1 MLSERGAPAPRRSSY
16 VAYTLQDSQSRRA
29 RIDASPMNP
38 REEVDAAAARIQ
50 SQARRRKDSARA
62 ESQRRQEEEEAAS
75 ATRIQARVRGRRAER
90 AVYEHKQ
97 LRHEAAGYDAL
108 LCEAAEK
115 EQAALRLQA
124 HARGRHTRA
133 TLSPGSEPR
142 RVRLSPGSEISRAEA
157 AAKEAAEAAAATELA
172 VERAVEC
179 AVERELLRLA
189 ILKLGDGASLTMEEL
204 LATRAALAKYGSLDD
219 AMMAAEAATEAAEA
233 AADAANAAAVAAASR
248 FEEPS
253 WSEAWVDA
261 SPALTGSAPSGS
273 APGSSAPG
281 GSPKANESGGGATG
295 GNGTSLQLTPEAR
308 ALQARI
314 DSGHPLSTQE
324 LRRIRYDLTAL
335 DSGGG
340 SGGGGVSG
348 GGGRGRGDGDGEDE
362 DFGAPRSAR
371 RGLSWAD
378 DDQALSEA
386 LAEEQ
391 EEAWREAARR
401 EEMES
406 AAELIQKRARQRS
419 GRPEPRVLGT
429 IREDEGRHQPR
440 VLGTIR
446 EDEATEDAPWA
457 AAEVA
462 AERVAHYRTLMAR
475 MQQEAEYMEL
485 EAFYKEAM
493 AHMQQEAKQ
502 LPVELE
508 DNLEGNL
515 EAELEGELEDNLEA
529 ELEAFYKE
537 AMARLR
543 SEGARG
549 PTHHQTA
556 AETREGETALVR
568 HNRAELS
575 RTQQQQQ
582 QQDEVESSGAEG
594 EAALVQQYRAE
605 LSRMQQE
612 QNEVDSLRA
621 ELSRMQQEQNEVD
634 SLRAELSRMQ
644 QEQNEVDSL
653 RAELSRMQ
661 QEQNEVDSLRAE
673 LSRMQ
678 QEQNEVD
685 SLRAELSRMQQEQN
699 EVDSLRAELS
709 RMQQEPTAYE
719 YDAAANIIQRR
730 YKQRAANEME
740 SRQLADLE
748 SRYYRA
754 ANEPRPL
761 AEMEPRQLAE
771 MEPRQLAEMEPRQLA
786 EMEALLQKQV
796 EAEVAALEAEV
807 ACNSSDTIEYTKMM
821 RRVRAAVDG
830 QWSAA
835 LRIQKFGRKLCRRAI
850 ERRRRVDEEV
860 AKALRLASQRTL
872 DESMQLLEDAMAPMY
887 PNSLPGRAR
896 PSTSSVV
903 TGTAHAALLT
913 AEPTSPWLTTLGT
926 SPPMVARY
934 AVMAN
939 PTHVADAPG
948 AVPSAPSS
956 PSRQRTE
963 MAPEMARVLAEV
975 DLAAE
980 LVDRLAHRKAAGD
993 GACPSFPSSTSP
1005 GYLGSLPLSYK
1016 STAAPA
1022 AAAGAELG
1030 GDWGRLGAELGGDWG
1045 RLGAELGGDWLY
1057 ALPPSCGPLPPSSH
1071 PPSWASPS
1079 QPPSALMPPTLAA
1092 LLVSYGMP
1100 SAHPAPAPAPH
1111 AQPAPLPP
1119 PAAAHCTTGTRGAPS
1134 APFASTVYG
1143 YPPAASSPT
1152 SLAAPPHGATT
1163 VAAEAAAASAQSS
1176 TPPQQ
1181 PPPQQ
1186 PLPQQPLLPP
1196 PPPRTRRPQSALA
1209 AAQSTREAAAAPSS
1223 AQYGI
1228 VAPLRAQD
1236 GGVAP
1241 LRAQYG
1247 ARPDGPPDTAYEPRT
1262 ERRTER
1268 HRADTAYEPRTER
1281 RTERHRADTAYEP
1294 RTERRTERHRD
1305 AAYGRADARREA
1317 WAECS
1322 GAAASGPFTA
1332 ASGLFTAIGAPLAG
1346 GLAARSSAVMSAVMG
1361 MGGALGSGRQ
1371 LLPPLDLAA
1380 ASTPEPNESFA
1391 HAARTFQQRVARAD
1405 WQPLTAHGAAL
1416 RSAVRVGGM
1425 LGPYA

>member
-429 IREDEGRHQPR
+429 IREDE
-440 VLGTIR
+440 
-446 EDEATEDAPWA
+446 ATEDAPWA

-508 DNLEGNL
+508 DNLEG
-515 EAELEGELEDNLEA
+515 NLEA

-644 QEQNEVDSL
+644 QE
-653 RAELSRMQ
+653 
-661 QEQNEVDSLRAE
+661 
-673 LSRMQ
+673 
-678 QEQNEVD
+678 
-685 SLRAELSRMQQEQN
+685 
-699 EVDSLRAELS
+699 
-709 RMQQEPTAYE
+709 PTAYE

-754 ANEPRPL
+754 ANEARP
-761 AEMEPRQLAE
+761 
-771 MEPRQLAEMEPRQLA
+771 LAEMEPRQLA

-896 PSTSSVV
+896 PSTSSMV

-934 AVMAN
+934 AVTAN

-993 GACPSFPSSTSP
+993 GASPSFPSSTSP
-1005 GYLGSLPLSYK
+1005 GYVGSLPLSYK

-1022 AAAGAELG
+1022 AAA
-1030 GDWGRLGAELGGDWG
+1030 GAELGGDWG

-1143 YPPAASSPT
+1143 YPPAAFSPT

-1163 VAAEAAAASAQSS
+1163 VAAVAQSSQSAQSS

-1247 ARPDGPPDTAYEPRT
+1247 ARPDGPPNTAYEPRT

-1268 HRADTAYEPRTER
+1268 HG
-1281 RTERHRADTAYEP
+1281 
-1294 RTERRTERHRD
+1294 D

-1317 WAECS
+1317 WAEYS

>member
-1 MLSERGAPAPRRSSY
+1 
-16 VAYTLQDSQSRRA
+16 
-29 RIDASPMNP
+29 MNP

-133 TLSPGSEPR
+133 ILSPGSEPR

-621 ELSRMQQEQNEVD
+621 ELSRMQQEP
-634 SLRAELSRMQ
+634 S
-644 QEQNEVDSL
+644 
-653 RAELSRMQ
+653 
-661 QEQNEVDSLRAE
+661 
-673 LSRMQ
+673 
-678 QEQNEVD
+678 
-685 SLRAELSRMQQEQN
+685 
-699 EVDSLRAELS
+699 
-709 RMQQEPTAYE
+709 AYE

-754 ANEPRPL
+754 ANEARPL

-896 PSTSSVV
+896 PSTSSMV

-934 AVMAN
+934 AVTAN

-1005 GYLGSLPLSYK
+1005 GYVGSLPLSYK

-1022 AAAGAELG
+1022 AAA
-1030 GDWGRLGAELGGDWG
+1030 GAELGGDWG

-1163 VAAEAAAASAQSS
+1163 VAAVAQSSQSAQSS

-1268 HRADTAYEPRTER
+1268 HG
-1281 RTERHRADTAYEP
+1281 
-1294 RTERRTERHRD
+1294 D

-1317 WAECS
+1317 WAEYS
-1322 GAAASGPFTA
+1322 GAAASGPFTAASGPFTA

>member
-108 LCEAAEK
+108 LCEAAEN

-273 APGSSAPG
+273 APGGSAPG

-401 EEMES
+401 EEMETREMEC

-462 AERVAHYRTLMAR
+462 AERVAHYRSLMAR

-493 AHMQQEAKQ
+493 AHMQQEANQ
-502 LPVELE
+502 LPVELK
-508 DNLEGNL
+508 DNLEDNL
-515 EAELEGELEDNLEA
+515 EAELEGELEGNLEA

-556 AETREGETALVR
+556 AETREGEAALVR

-575 RTQQQQQ
+575 RTQQQQQQ

-621 ELSRMQQEQNEVD
+621 ELSRMQQEP
-634 SLRAELSRMQ
+634 S
-644 QEQNEVDSL
+644 
-653 RAELSRMQ
+653 
-661 QEQNEVDSLRAE
+661 
-673 LSRMQ
+673 
-678 QEQNEVD
+678 
-685 SLRAELSRMQQEQN
+685 
-699 EVDSLRAELS
+699 
-709 RMQQEPTAYE
+709 AYE

-754 ANEPRPL
+754 ANEARPL
-761 AEMEPRQLAE
+761 V
-771 MEPRQLAEMEPRQLA
+771 EMEPRQLA

-934 AVMAN
+934 AVTAN

-993 GACPSFPSSTSP
+993 GASPSFPSSTSP
-1005 GYLGSLPLSYK
+1005 GYVGSLPLSYK

-1022 AAAGAELG
+1022 AAA
-1030 GDWGRLGAELGGDWG
+1030 GAELGGDWG

-1143 YPPAASSPT
+1143 YPPAAFSPT

-1163 VAAEAAAASAQSS
+1163 VAAVAQSSQSAQSS

-1268 HRADTAYEPRTER
+1268 HR
-1281 RTERHRADTAYEP
+1281 
-1294 RTERRTERHRD
+1294 D

-1317 WAECS
+1317 WAEYS

>member
-1 MLSERGAPAPRRSSY
+1 
-16 VAYTLQDSQSRRA
+16 
-29 RIDASPMNP
+29 
-38 REEVDAAAARIQ
+38 
-50 SQARRRKDSARA
+50 
-62 ESQRRQEEEEAAS
+62 
-75 ATRIQARVRGRRAER
+75 
-90 AVYEHKQ
+90 
-97 LRHEAAGYDAL
+97 
-108 LCEAAEK
+108 
-115 EQAALRLQA
+115 
-124 HARGRHTRA
+124 
-133 TLSPGSEPR
+133 
-142 RVRLSPGSEISRAEA
+142 
-157 AAKEAAEAAAATELA
+157 
-172 VERAVEC
+172 
-179 AVERELLRLA
+179 
-189 ILKLGDGASLTMEEL
+189 
-204 LATRAALAKYGSLDD
+204 
-219 AMMAAEAATEAAEA
+219 
-233 AADAANAAAVAAASR
+233 
-248 FEEPS
+248 
-253 WSEAWVDA
+253 
-261 SPALTGSAPSGS
+261 
-273 APGSSAPG
+273 
-281 GSPKANESGGGATG
+281 
-295 GNGTSLQLTPEAR
+295 
-308 ALQARI
+308 
-314 DSGHPLSTQE
+314 
-324 LRRIRYDLTAL
+324 
-335 DSGGG
+335 
-340 SGGGGVSG
+340 
-348 GGGRGRGDGDGEDE
+348 
-362 DFGAPRSAR
+362 
-371 RGLSWAD
+371 
-378 DDQALSEA
+378 
-386 LAEEQ
+386 
-391 EEAWREAARR
+391 
-401 EEMES
+401 
-406 AAELIQKRARQRS
+406 
-419 GRPEPRVLGT
+419 
-429 IREDEGRHQPR
+429 
-440 VLGTIR
+440 
-446 EDEATEDAPWA
+446 
-457 AAEVA
+457 
-462 AERVAHYRTLMAR
+462 
-475 MQQEAEYMEL
+475 
-485 EAFYKEAM
+485 
-493 AHMQQEAKQ
+493 
-502 LPVELE
+502 
-508 DNLEGNL
+508 
-515 EAELEGELEDNLEA
+515 
-529 ELEAFYKE
+529 
-537 AMARLR
+537 
-543 SEGARG
+543 
-549 PTHHQTA
+549 
-556 AETREGETALVR
+556 
-568 HNRAELS
+568 
-575 RTQQQQQ
+575 
-582 QQDEVESSGAEG
+582 
-594 EAALVQQYRAE
+594 
-605 LSRMQQE
+605 
-612 QNEVDSLRA
+612 
-621 ELSRMQQEQNEVD
+621 
-634 SLRAELSRMQ
+634 
-644 QEQNEVDSL
+644 
-653 RAELSRMQ
+653 
-661 QEQNEVDSLRAE
+661 
-673 LSRMQ
+673 
-678 QEQNEVD
+678 
-685 SLRAELSRMQQEQN
+685 MQQEQN

-709 RMQQEPTAYE
+709 RMQQEPSAYE

-754 ANEPRPL
+754 ANEARPL
-761 AEMEPRQLAE
+761 AEMEPRQLAEMESRYYRAANEARPLVEMEPRQLAE

-896 PSTSSVV
+896 PSTSSMV

-934 AVMAN
+934 AVTAN

-1005 GYLGSLPLSYK
+1005 GYVGSLPLSYK

-1143 YPPAASSPT
+1143 YPPAAFSPT

-1163 VAAEAAAASAQSS
+1163 VAAVAQSSQSAQSS

-1268 HRADTAYEPRTER
+1268 HR
-1281 RTERHRADTAYEP
+1281 
-1294 RTERRTERHRD
+1294 D

-1317 WAECS
+1317 WAEYS

>member
-50 SQARRRKDSARA
+50 SQARRRKHSARA

-189 ILKLGDGASLTMEEL
+189 ILKLGDGASLTMQEL

-661 QEQNEVDSLRAE
+661 QE
-673 LSRMQ
+673 
-678 QEQNEVD
+678 
-685 SLRAELSRMQQEQN
+685 
-699 EVDSLRAELS
+699 
-709 RMQQEPTAYE
+709 PTAYE

-754 ANEPRPL
+754 ANEARPL
-761 AEMEPRQLAE
+761 AEMEPRRLAE

-934 AVMAN
+934 AVTAN

-1005 GYLGSLPLSYK
+1005 GYVGSLPLSYK

-1022 AAAGAELG
+1022 AAA
-1030 GDWGRLGAELGGDWG
+1030 GAELGGDWG

-1134 APFASTVYG
+1134 ARFASTVYG
-1143 YPPAASSPT
+1143 YPPAAFSPT

-1163 VAAEAAAASAQSS
+1163 VAAVAQSSQSAQSS

-1268 HRADTAYEPRTER
+1268 HR
-1281 RTERHRADTAYEP
+1281 
-1294 RTERRTERHRD
+1294 D

-1317 WAECS
+1317 WAEYS
-1322 GAAASGPFTA
+1322 GAATSGPFTA

-1391 HAARTFQQRVARAD
+1391 HAARTFQQRVALAD

>member
-133 TLSPGSEPR
+133 ILSPGSEPR

-661 QEQNEVDSLRAE
+661 QE
-673 LSRMQ
+673 
-678 QEQNEVD
+678 
-685 SLRAELSRMQQEQN
+685 
-699 EVDSLRAELS
+699 
-709 RMQQEPTAYE
+709 PTAYE

-754 ANEPRPL
+754 ANEARPL

-934 AVMAN
+934 AVTAN

-993 GACPSFPSSTSP
+993 VASPSFPSSTSP
-1005 GYLGSLPLSYK
+1005 GYVGSLPLSYK

-1152 SLAAPPHGATT
+1152 SLAARPHGATT
-1163 VAAEAAAASAQSS
+1163 VAAVAQSSQSAQSS

-1268 HRADTAYEPRTER
+1268 HG
-1281 RTERHRADTAYEP
+1281 
-1294 RTERRTERHRD
+1294 D

-1317 WAECS
+1317 WAEYS

>member
-508 DNLEGNL
+508 DNLEDNL
-515 EAELEGELEDNLEA
+515 EAELEGELEDNLEAELEAELEDNLEA

-556 AETREGETALVR
+556 AETREGEAALVR

-575 RTQQQQQ
+575 RTQQQQQQ

-594 EAALVQQYRAE
+594 EAALVQQY
-605 LSRMQQE
+605 
-612 QNEVDSLRA
+612 
-621 ELSRMQQEQNEVD
+621 
-634 SLRAELSRMQ
+634 
-644 QEQNEVDSL
+644 
-653 RAELSRMQ
+653 
-661 QEQNEVDSLRAE
+661 
-673 LSRMQ
+673 
-678 QEQNEVD
+678 
-685 SLRAELSRMQQEQN
+685 RAELSRMQQEQN

-754 ANEPRPL
+754 ANEARP
-761 AEMEPRQLAE
+761 
-771 MEPRQLAEMEPRQLA
+771 LAEMEPRQLA

-807 ACNSSDTIEYTKMM
+807 ACNSPDTIEYTKMM

-896 PSTSSVV
+896 PSTSSMVI
-903 TGTAHAALLT
+903 GTAHAALLT

-934 AVMAN
+934 AVTAN

-993 GACPSFPSSTSP
+993 VASPSFPSSTSP
-1005 GYLGSLPLSYK
+1005 GYFGSLPLSYK

-1022 AAAGAELG
+1022 AAA
-1030 GDWGRLGAELGGDWG
+1030 GAELGGDWG

-1071 PPSWASPS
+1071 PPSCASPS

-1143 YPPAASSPT
+1143 YPPAAFSPT

-1163 VAAEAAAASAQSS
+1163 VAAVAQSSQSAQSS

-1241 LRAQYG
+1241 LCAQYG
-1247 ARPDGPPDTAYEPRT
+1247 ARPGGPPDTAYEPRT

-1268 HRADTAYEPRTER
+1268 HG
-1281 RTERHRADTAYEP
+1281 
-1294 RTERRTERHRD
+1294 D

-1317 WAECS
+1317 WAEYS

-1391 HAARTFQQRVARAD
+1391 HAARTFQQRVALAD

>member
-502 LPVELE
+502 LPVELK
-508 DNLEGNL
+508 DNLEDNL
-515 EAELEGELEDNLEA
+515 EAELEGELEGNLEA

-556 AETREGETALVR
+556 AETREGEAALVR

-575 RTQQQQQ
+575 RTQQQQQQ

-594 EAALVQQYRAE
+594 EAALVQQY
-605 LSRMQQE
+605 
-612 QNEVDSLRA
+612 
-621 ELSRMQQEQNEVD
+621 
-634 SLRAELSRMQ
+634 
-644 QEQNEVDSL
+644 
-653 RAELSRMQ
+653 
-661 QEQNEVDSLRAE
+661 
-673 LSRMQ
+673 
-678 QEQNEVD
+678 
-685 SLRAELSRMQQEQN
+685 RAELSRMQQEQN

-740 SRQLADLE
+740 SRQLANLE

-754 ANEPRPL
+754 ANEARPL
-761 AEMEPRQLAE
+761 VE

-807 ACNSSDTIEYTKMM
+807 ACNSPDTIEYTKMM

-896 PSTSSVV
+896 PSTSSMV

-934 AVMAN
+934 AVTAN

-993 GACPSFPSSTSP
+993 VASPSFPSSTSP
-1005 GYLGSLPLSYK
+1005 GYVGSLPLSYK

-1022 AAAGAELG
+1022 AAAGEELG

-1071 PPSWASPS
+1071 PPSWASSWASPS

-1119 PAAAHCTTGTRGAPS
+1119 PAAAHCMTGTRGAPS

-1163 VAAEAAAASAQSS
+1163 VAAVAAAASAQSP

-1209 AAQSTREAAAAPSS
+1209 TAQSTREAAAAPSS

-1228 VAPLRAQD
+1228 VAPLRAQY

-1241 LRAQYG
+1241 LRAQDG

-1268 HRADTAYEPRTER
+1268 HG
-1281 RTERHRADTAYEP
+1281 
-1294 RTERRTERHRD
+1294 D

-1317 WAECS
+1317 WAEYS